1 MMPLPIDGLWVY
13 ALISVLFVSV
23 LSFSGILL
31 FLGDSQ
37 SSKSRLLYLVSFS
50 VGGLLG
56 GAFLHLLPESIE
68 ELGVELSINYL
79 LLGIMT
85 SFCVEMFLKWKH
97 CHIPTS
103 DDHPHTFAYMN
114 LIGDGVHNLI
124 DGIIIGASYLQ
135 SIELGVAS
143 TVAIC
148 MHELPQEI
156 GDFGVLLYAGYG
168 RKKALLFNFLSAST
182 AVLGLGLSL
191 VIGVHMQRFVSLL
204 LPFAAGNFVYI
215 AGSDLVPELQ
225 DEKELGHILVQLFS
239 ILLGLAL
246 LFHLRN

>member
-1 MMPLPIDGLWVY
+1 MLLPINYLWIF
-13 ALISVLFVSV
+13 AFLSVLFVSI
-23 LSFSGILL
+23 LSLAGVLL

-37 SSKSRLLYLVSFS
+37 PSKRRLLSLVSFS
-50 VGGLLG
+50 VGGLFG

-79 LLGIMT
+79 LFGILV
-85 SFCVEMFLKWKH
+85 SFCVEMILKWRH

-103 DDHPHTFAYMN
+103 DDHPHTYAYMN

-124 DGIIIGASYLQ
+124 DGVIIGISYLQ
-135 SIELGVAS
+135 SFELGIAS
-143 TVAIC
+143 TVAISL
-148 MHELPQEI
+148 HEIPQEI

-168 RKKALLFNFLSAST
+168 KKKALMFNFLSAST

-191 VIGVHMQRFVSLL
+191 IIGVYVQRLVPLL

-215 AGSDLVPELQ
+215 AGSDLVPELH
-225 DEKELGHILVQLFS
+225 DEKELGNILVQLFFM
-239 ILLGLAL
+239 LFGLAL
-246 LFHLRN
+246 LYHLRN